1 MKIRVRL
8 VSNASTLKEKHFSA
22 VSFKKGVTDDS
33 GRLSSWVGE
42 DCCVWYG
49 VGCSNQTGNII
60 KLDLKSPYF
69 CDLMSG
75 DTSTVCLGGVLSP
88 SLLISKLLGPK
99 QQ

>member
-1 MKIRVRL
+1 MCFKHIFKGLKIR
-8 VSNASTLKEKHFSA
+8 
-22 VSFKKGVTDDS
+22 KGKFEEALEDPLRS
-33 GRLSSWVGE
+33 LSSWVGE
-42 DCCVWYG
+42 DCCKWYG